1 MIMRFEPYLGVILL
15 CAACQPAVVTPDVS
29 SDAPEAPQ
37 EIWDEIP
44 DARISFVRMHPGAAQ
59 KNVYV
64 DWKCYEN
71 RDTHAR
77 VYRVLGRDIS
87 EEAVAALDDLRK
99 AAAQDLIPSDG
110 LYACRLREN
119 MPQFRLEFTQD
130 SKKVQ
135 ILSSSDCLH
144 AAPFNLIVD
153 GKHYIQVTGALGV
166 SLEKALSLSGNAL
179 HVGETEGLF
188 MFSEKIDVEGYVGA
202 PQESP
207 AKWYDTA
214 FRKDEAFGAML
225 AAIESRF
232 GASTLPEV
240 ACNQSKSPRCDEV
253 SARYQI
259 KCADGFVY
267 TIPLKFDGKS
277 VAAQL
282 VPEAEWEALAKAVKS
297 PVFRAAAQAI
307 SPAQTLQLT
316 WSDGADCKMVK
327 GLAKHFELPDTI
339 SCSTWT
345 LHGKDYPAMI
355 YYVGLDAMWYAPG
368 SDLKSYFTA
377 LNQLQGKKRLSYSKY
392 VSPGK
397 STNLFVRL
405 NGRPIAFVT
414 KNGKTTIE

>member
-1 MIMRFEPYLGVILL
+1 MRFEPYLGVILL

-110 LYACRLREN
+110 LYACRLRDN

-153 GKHYIQVTGALGV
+153 GKYYIQVTGALGV

-188 MFSEKIDVEGYVGA
+188 MF
-202 PQESP
+202 
-207 AKWYDTA
+207 
-214 FRKDEAFGAML
+214 
-225 AAIESRF
+225 
-232 GASTLPEV
+232 
-240 ACNQSKSPRCDEV
+240 
-253 SARYQI
+253 
-259 KCADGFVY
+259 
-267 TIPLKFDGKS
+267 
-277 VAAQL
+277 
-282 VPEAEWEALAKAVKS
+282 
-297 PVFRAAAQAI
+297 
-307 SPAQTLQLT
+307 
-316 WSDGADCKMVK
+316 
-327 GLAKHFELPDTI
+327 
-339 SCSTWT
+339 
-345 LHGKDYPAMI
+345 
-355 YYVGLDAMWYAPG
+355 
-368 SDLKSYFTA
+368 
-377 LNQLQGKKRLSYSKY
+377 
-392 VSPGK
+392 
-397 STNLFVRL
+397 
-405 NGRPIAFVT
+405 
-414 KNGKTTIE
+414 